1 MTLAA
6 TALAAFVANPLLLLF
21 VVVAV
26 GYPLGRVR
34 LGGLSL
40 GVAGVLFAGL
50 AAGALHP
57 DLRLPELVYQLGLVL
72 FVYTM
77 GLANGPTFFASF
89 RRQGLRATL
98 FAAVLLTGAAGVV
111 GGLARLLGM
120 GGPLAAGLFAGS
132 LTNTP
137 ALAAVLES
145 LRHSANPSAAL
156 AAQPIVA
163 YSVAYPMG
171 VVGMLVAIAVF
182 QRVQRIDYRR
192 EALRAQEDPEA
203 GTRLASRTV
212 EVQRS
217 GERVLKDLI
226 REQGWHVVF
235 GRLKRAGQLSLIDGD
250 DVLQAGDCVTIVGPP
265 GELDR
270 AEAYLGRASNEQLEL
285 SRVGMDSR
293 FAVVSNRAVVGLR
306 LRELALPE
314 RFGAL
319 LTRVRRGDVEFV
331 PRSDTVLELGDQ
343 ARVLARRSDLDS
355 VGRFLGDSYR
365 ALRELDV
372 LTFSLG
378 LGLGIVVGMVPL
390 PLPAGISVRLGLA
403 GGPLIVALILGAL
416 GRTGQMTWTLPHSAN
431 QTLRQLGLI
440 FFLAGIGTRAGGAF
454 LDTLRHGQGALLFG
468 AGAFVTLL
476 LALTTLWV
484 GYRWLRIPMPV
495 LTGML
500 AALQTQPAVLAFA
513 QEQSDDDLPSV
524 GFARVYPMAILLKI
538 VLAQVLLAVV

>member
-1 MTLAA
+1 MTIAATTLAA
-6 TALAAFVANPLLLLF
+6 LVANPLLLLF

-34 LGGLSL
+34 MGGFSL

-57 DLRLPELVYQLGLVL
+57 DLKLPELIYQLGLVL

-77 GLANGPTFFASF
+77 GLANGPTFFASL
-89 RRQGLRATL
+89 RRQGIRDVL
-98 FAAVLLTGAAGVV
+98 FVFVLLTGAAGVV
-111 GGLARLLGM
+111 AGIARLLGLD
-120 GGPLAAGLFAGS
+120 GALAAGLFAGS
-132 LTNTP
+132 LNNTP

-145 LRHSANPSAAL
+145 LRHSGAPGDL
-156 AAQPIVA
+156 ASQPIVA

-171 VVGMLVAIAVF
+171 VVGMLVAIAIF
-182 QRVQRIDYRR
+182 QRLLRIDYRK
-192 EALRAQEDPEA
+192 EALRTQQDAA
-203 GTRLASRTV
+203 RLASRTI
-212 EVQRS
+212 EVQHS
-217 GERVLKDLI
+217 GERALKDLI
-226 REQGWHVVF
+226 RDQGWHVVF
-235 GRLKRAGQLSLIDGD
+235 GRLKRAGRLSLVDGD
-250 DVLQAGDCVTIVGPP
+250 LVLQAGDCVTVVGPP

-270 AEAYLGRASNEQLEL
+270 AQAYLGRASTEQLEL
-285 SRVGMDSR
+285 SRAGMDSR

-319 LTRVRRGDVEFV
+319 VTRVRRGDVEFV

-343 ARVLARRSDLDS
+343 ARVLARRSDLDA

-378 LGLGIVVGMVPL
+378 LGVGIVVGMVSIPL
-390 PLPAGISVRLGLA
+390 SPGISVRLGLA

-416 GRTGQMTWTLPHSAN
+416 GRTGQMTWTLPQSAN
-431 QTLRQLGLI
+431 QTLRQIGLI

-454 LDTLRHGQGALLFG
+454 LDTVRQGQGALLFG

-476 LALTTLWV
+476 LAFTTLWA
-484 GYRWLRIPMPV
+484 GYRLWRIPMAV

-500 AALQTQPAVLAFA
+500 AAIQTQPAVLAFA
-513 QEQSDDDLPSV
+513 QEQSEDDLPSV

>member
-1 MTLAA
+1 ML
-6 TALAAFVANPLLLLF
+6 LAAFQANPLLLLF

-34 LGGLSL
+34 IGGFSL

-50 AAGALHP
+50 AAGGLHP

-72 FVYTM
+72 FVYTI

-89 RRQGLRATL
+89 RRQGLRDSL
-98 FAAVLLTGAAGVV
+98 FVAVLLTSAAAVV
-111 GGLARLLGM
+111 FGLARLM
-120 GGPLAAGLFAGS
+120 GVDGAQAAGLFAGS

-145 LRHSANPSAAL
+145 LRHSAPPEGAL
-156 AAQPIVA
+156 ASEPIVA

-171 VVGMLVAIAVF
+171 VVGMLVAIVIL
-182 QRVQRIDYRR
+182 QRLLKVDYRR
-192 EALRAQEDPEA
+192 EALRTRDHPPA
-203 GTRLASRTV
+203 GRPLASRTV
-212 EVQRS
+212 EVQRL
-217 GERVLKDLI
+217 GDLPLKHLI
-226 REQGWHVVF
+226 REQAWNVVF
-235 GRLKRAGQLSLIDGD
+235 GRLKRAGQLTLVDGD
-250 DVLQAGDCVTIVGPP
+250 DILGEGDRVTIVGPP
-265 GELDR
+265 EDLDR
-270 AEAYLGRASNEQLEL
+270 VEAYLGRASPEQLEL
-285 SRVGMDSR
+285 NRAEMDSR
-293 FAVVSNRAVVGLR
+293 FAVVSDRAVVGLS

-319 LTRVRRGDVEFV
+319 VTRVRRGDVEFV

-343 ARVLARRSDLDS
+343 ARILARGSDLDS

-378 LGLGIVVGMVPL
+378 LGLGMAVGMVAV

-403 GGPLIVALILGAL
+403 GGPLIVALVLGAL
-416 GRTGQMTWTLPHSAN
+416 GRTGNMTWTLPHSAN

-440 FFLAGIGTRAGGAF
+440 FFLAGIGTRAGDAF
-454 LDTLRHGQGALLFG
+454 LATMRQSQGVRLLA
-468 AGAFVTLL
+468 AGAIVTLL
-476 LALTTLWV
+476 VALTTLWV
-484 GYRWLRIPMPV
+484 GYGLLRIPMGV

-500 AALQTQPAVLAFA
+500 AGIQTQPAVLAFA
-513 QEQSDDDLPSV
+513 QEQSDDDLPGV
-524 GFARVYPMAILLKI
+524 GYARTYPIAILLKV
-538 VLAQVLLAVV
+538 VLAQLLLAVV

>member
-1 MTLAA
+1 MTIAA
-6 TALAAFVANPLLLLF
+6 EVVAAFQANPLLLLF

-34 LGGLSL
+34 IGGFSL

-72 FVYTM
+72 FVYTI

-89 RRQGLRATL
+89 RRQGLRDSL
-98 FAAVLLTGAAGVV
+98 FVAVLLAGAAGAVF
-111 GGLARLLGM
+111 GLARLMGM
-120 GGPLAAGLFAGS
+120 DGAQAAGLFAGS

-145 LRHSANPSAAL
+145 LRHSAHPEGAL
-156 AAQPIVA
+156 ASEPIVA
-163 YSVAYPMG
+163 YSVAYPAG
-171 VVGMLVAIAVF
+171 VIGMLVAIVISE
-182 QRVQRIDYRR
+182 RLLSIDYRK
-192 EALRAQEDPEA
+192 EALRTREHPPR
-203 GTRLASRTV
+203 GRRLASRTV
-212 EVQRS
+212 EVQRA
-217 GERVLKDLI
+217 GDRALKQLI
-226 REQGWHVVF
+226 REQAWDVVF
-235 GRLKRAGQLSLIDGD
+235 GRLKRAGQLSLIGGD
-250 DVLQAGDCVTIVGPP
+250 DILREGDRVTIVGPP
-265 GELDR
+265 ADLDR
-270 AEAYLGRASNEQLEL
+270 VEAYLGRASPEQLEL
-285 SRVGMDSR
+285 SRAEMDSR
-293 FAVVSNRAVVGLR
+293 FAVVSDRAVIGLS

-319 LTRVRRGDVEFV
+319 VTRVRRGDVEFV

-343 ARVLARRSDLDS
+343 ARVLARGGDLDS

-378 LGLGIVVGMVPL
+378 LGLGMAVGMVAV

-403 GGPLIVALILGAL
+403 GGPLIVALVLGAL
-416 GRTGQMTWTLPHSAN
+416 GRTGNMTWTLPHSAN

-440 FFLAGIGTRAGGAF
+440 FFLAGVGTRAGDAF
-454 LDTLRHGQGALLFG
+454 LATMKQSEGVRLLA
-468 AGAFVTLL
+468 AGAVVTLL
-476 LALTTLWV
+476 VALTTLWI
-484 GYRWLRIPMPV
+484 GYRLLRIPMAV

-500 AALQTQPAVLAFA
+500 SGIQTQPAVLAFA
-513 QEQSDDDLPSV
+513 QERSDDDLPGV
-524 GFARVYPMAILLKI
+524 GYARTYPIAILLKI
-538 VLAQVLLAVV
+538 VLAQVLLALV